1 MFVQFFW
8 WINEGNRLKRNRL
21 LADTRRE
28 WGLEPQFSVSI
39 CNKFL
44 ESGDDP
50 TYATVTEYSRVRYST
65 SRFLRLADK
74 SRKTLNAVGRK
85 PNTRLSSSAIT
96 KRRVTARPKFKK
108 HRSVAKVRLAP
119 KPTNPATG
127 GEDERMTVGKGNGV
141 AGFASGFSSLSNG
154 DVDVTGLEEL
164 PSDSG
169 EIRRGRRRKVRPLG
183 SYEPFFSYCVIKRKH
198 EDGELPEPPERLK
211 LVIKPRPRGDKSP
224 KAKRNTRKRV
234 GELQGAVGPTVED
247 DGVPDPPELLRRS
260 VSNLN
265 GLDVASGGPLIPEP
279 GVLPRPTCSVD
290 ADERVPKGQGGT
302 KTKSARKSRSS
313 GLNMSSRSTDASQT
327 LGKATEGGVITE
339 PDQVMDHAVA
349 GVHETHADRR
359 QSIPPYTFDNVGE
372 EVPEDEDDLYNCIL
386 SEHPIFS
393 SIGSEKEKNVSV
405 SSRSPLPVTPPIW
418 AQVWRIICDKDVCH
432 MVPSLDRKCASPL
445 TTSGATKVASIIPM
459 ILSKDI
465 FLGPTPPGQYI
476 R

>member
-183 SYEPFFSYCVIKRKH
+183 TR
-198 EDGELPEPPERLK
+198 
-211 LVIKPRPRGDKSP
+211 
-224 KAKRNTRKRV
+224 KAKI
-234 GELQGAVGPTVED
+234 
-247 DGVPDPPELLRRS
+247 
-260 VSNLN
+260 SNQ
-265 GLDVASGGPLIPEP
+265 AS
-279 GVLPRPTCSVD
+279 T
-290 ADERVPKGQGGT
+290 KG
-302 KTKSARKSRSS
+302 
-313 GLNMSSRSTDASQT
+313 
-327 LGKATEGGVITE
+327 
-339 PDQVMDHAVA
+339 
-349 GVHETHADRR
+349 
-359 QSIPPYTFDNVGE
+359 
-372 EVPEDEDDLYNCIL
+372 
-386 SEHPIFS
+386 
-393 SIGSEKEKNVSV
+393 
-405 SSRSPLPVTPPIW
+405 
-418 AQVWRIICDKDVCH
+418 
-432 MVPSLDRKCASPL
+432 
-445 TTSGATKVASIIPM
+445 
-459 ILSKDI
+459 
-465 FLGPTPPGQYI
+465 
-476 R
+476 